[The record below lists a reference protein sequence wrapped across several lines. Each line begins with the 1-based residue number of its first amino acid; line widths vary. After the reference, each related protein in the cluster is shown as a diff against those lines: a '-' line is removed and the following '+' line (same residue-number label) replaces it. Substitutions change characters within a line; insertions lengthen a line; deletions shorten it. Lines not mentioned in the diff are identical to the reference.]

1 MAQEQDEWSVTAELA
16 RLELDESEALI
27 LAREA
32 ERMRE
37 LFLTMSRVDVEKLET
52 TTQDLELNNRIRPD
66 TVVSFNNVES
76 LIEAS
81 PEQEDDFFLIPNVL

>member
-1 MAQEQDEWSVTAELA
+1 MAQTQDEWSLTAELA
-16 RLELDESEALI
+16 RLELDDTEALV
-27 LAREA
+27 LAQEA

-37 LFLTMSRVDVEKLET
+37 LFLTMSRADVDNLEPT
-52 TTQDLELNNRIRPD
+52 THALSRNNRVRRD
-66 TVVSFNNVES
+66 QVDSFGNTDS

>member
-1 MAQEQDEWSVTAELA
+1 MAQVQDEWSITAELA
-16 RLELDESEALI
+16 RLELDENEELI

-37 LFLTMSRVDVEKLET
+37 LFLTMSRADADKPEP
-52 TTQDLELNNRIRPD
+52 TTQAVELNNRIRPD
-66 TVVSFNNVES
+66 YVDSFNNVES

>member
-1 MAQEQDEWSVTAELA
+1 MTQVQDEWSLTAELA
-16 RLELDESEALI
+16 RLELDENEALI

-37 LFLTMSRVDVEKLET
+37 LFLTMSRADVDKLEPT
-52 TTQDLELNNRIRPD
+52 TNALGLNNRIRPD
-66 TVVSFNNVES
+66 YVDSFNNVES

>member
-1 MAQEQDEWSVTAELA
+1 MAQVQDEWSLTAELA
-16 RLELDESEALI
+16 RLELDKDEALI

-37 LFLTMSRVDVEKLET
+37 LFLTMSRADVDKLEPT
-52 TTQDLELNNRIRPD
+52 TNALELNNRIRSD
-66 TVVSFNNVES
+66 YVDSFNNVES